1 MYRNLWP
8 YIKPLHGIGL
18 FTITLGALVTIIMA
32 QEHNQDGTNKQKP
45 DLNKIQPGM
54 EVKDTSYKLGESDMS
69 KPQVTHVIRD
79 EQGQVKYLVVSKGL
93 LFKKMILVPANRVK
107 EVKQEQED
115 RKGLGEVIIE
125 TRPEDEQELEKR
137 GLDIL
142 SDIERGDLLAEVQ
155 EAMPTAEGLEAREAE
170 SGQEERKQLQPP
182 EEAGKVEQESPREG
196 AAHPRILQLLH
207 DIGPGFLAGM
217 SGNDAT
223 AITSYAI
230 NGAVAGY
237 GQLWLVVL
245 TTPMYQAV
253 EYSCSKIG
261 RTTRVGLDAILRA
274 HYSRWVAVLAA
285 LILISTNV
293 GLIAGNLVAIGS
305 GFELITGIS
314 WVWFVIPAALFL
326 WYITV
331 FSNFNFVKKVFLV
344 MSGAFITYLI
354 TAFVSGADWQTV
366 LIRSFVPQLNFNFAD
381 ISAALAMLGATISP
395 YSMYWQ
401 MRAEIEEKRTGTMK
415 QQFREASI
423 DVASGTIGGNLVS
436 CFVIITTASTLFV
449 HHQTIQT
456 ALDAANALGPL
467 VGPFARYLFAIGLIG
482 AALIAIPIMAASSA
496 YAVADTFGWPAGLS
510 DQPWQAEGFYIVL
523 TVSLLVGMAF
533 ALLRVDPI
541 KLSFYAN
548 VFTGVLVPI
557 MVVYLMVIG
566 NSHQI
571 MGEHK
576 LGWLTNFFLAVT
588 ALVLIA
594 GSVLFFYGLASG
606 QAGS

>member
-1 MYRNLWP
+1 
-8 YIKPLHGIGL
+8 
-18 FTITLGALVTIIMA
+18 MA
-32 QEHNQDGTNKQKP
+32 HEYNQDGTNRQKP
-45 DLNKIQPGM
+45 DLNKIRPGM
-54 EVKDTSYKLGESDMS
+54 EVEDTAGELGESDLS
-69 KPQVTHVIRD
+69 KPLVTRVIRD
-79 EQGQVKYLVVSKGL
+79 KQGQVAYLVVSKGL
-93 LFKKMILVPANRVK
+93 LFKKKILVPANRVK
-107 EVKQEQED
+107 EVKQEPED
-115 RKGLGEVIIE
+115 RKSPGEIVIE
-125 TRPEDEQELEKR
+125 TRLEDEHELEKR

-142 SDIERGDLLAEVQ
+142 SDLEEGDLLAEVK
-155 EAMPTAEGLEAREAE
+155 EAMPTAEGMEALEVESKLEEGRRPAEEAE
-170 SGQEERKQLQPP
+170 KEQQER
-182 EEAGKVEQESPREG
+182 PRER
-196 AAHPRILQLLH
+196 AAHPRILWLLH

-223 AITSYAI
+223 AITSSAI
-230 NGAVAGY
+230 NGATAGY
-237 GQLWLVVL
+237 GQLWLMVL

-261 RTTRVGLDAILRA
+261 RTTRVGLDAILQA

-285 LILISTNV
+285 LILICTNV

-314 WVWFVIPAALFL
+314 WVWFVIPAAILL
-326 WYITV
+326 WYTTV
-331 FSNFNFVKKVFLV
+331 FSNFNVMKKVFIV
-344 MSGAFITYLI
+344 MSAAFITYI
-354 TAFVSGADWQTV
+354 VTAFVSGADWQTV
-366 LIRSFVPQLNFNFAD
+366 LIRSFVPQINFNFAD
-381 ISAALAMLGATISP
+381 IAAALALLGATISP

-401 MRAEIEEKRTGTMK
+401 MRAEIEEKRAGTME

-436 CFVIITTASTLFV
+436 YFVIITTASTLFV
-449 HHQTIQT
+449 HHESIQT

-523 TVSLLVGMAF
+523 TASLLVGLAF

-548 VFTGVLVPI
+548 IFTGVLAPV
-557 MVVYLMVIG
+557 MVVYLMAIG
-566 NSHQI
+566 NSRKI
-571 MGEHK
+571 MGERR

-594 GSVLFFYGLASG
+594 GSALFFYGLATG

>member
-1 MYRNLWP
+1 
-8 YIKPLHGIGL
+8 
-18 FTITLGALVTIIMA
+18 MA
-32 QEHNQDGTNKQKP
+32 QEHAQDSTKRQKP

-54 EVKDTSYKLGESDMS
+54 EVEDTAHELGESDMS
-69 KPQVTHVIRD
+69 KPRVTYVIRD

-93 LFKKMILVPANRVK
+93 LFKKMILVPAKRIK
-107 EVKQEQED
+107 EVKQEPED
-115 RKGLGEVIIE
+115 KQGPGEVVIE
-125 TRPEDEQELEKR
+125 THLEDEQELAKR

-142 SDIERGDLLAEVQ
+142 SDIEEGDILAEIQ
-155 EAMPTAEGLEAREAE
+155 EAMPTAEGLEALEAE
-170 SGQEERKQLQPP
+170 SKQEERKQPQPSG
-182 EEAGKVEQESPREG
+182 EAKKEEQESPQEH
-196 AAHPRILQLLH
+196 AAHPRILQLLQN
-207 DIGPGFLAGM
+207 IGPGFLAGM

-223 AITSYAI
+223 AVTSYAI
-230 NGAVAGY
+230 NGATAGY
-237 GQLWLVVL
+237 GQLWLMVL

-285 LILISTNV
+285 LILITTNV
-293 GLIAGNLVAIGS
+293 ALIAGNLVAIGS

-331 FSNFNFVKKVFLV
+331 FSNFNFMKKIFIV
-344 MSGAFITYLI
+344 MSAAFITYII
-354 TAFVSGADWQTV
+354 TAFVSGADWKTV
-366 LIRSFVPQLNFNFAD
+366 LISSFVPQINFNFAA
-381 ISAALAMLGATISP
+381 ISAALALLGATISP

-401 MRAEIEEKRTGTMK
+401 MRAEIEEKRAGTMK
-415 QQFREASI
+415 QQYRAAGI

-436 CFVIITTASTLFV
+436 YFVIITTASTLFV
-449 HHQTIQT
+449 HHQSILT
-456 ALDAANALGPL
+456 ALDAANSLGPL
-467 VGPFARYLFAIGLIG
+467 VGPFAKYLFAIGLIG
-482 AALIAIPIMAASSA
+482 AALIAIPIMSASSA

-510 DQPWQAEGFYIVL
+510 EQPWQAEGFYIVL

-548 VFTGVLVPI
+548 VFTGVLAPI
-557 MVVYLMVIG
+557 MVMYLMAIG
-566 NSHQI
+566 NSGKI

-594 GSVLFFYGLASG
+594 GSVLFFYGLATG
-606 QAGS
+606 QGGS

>member
-1 MYRNLWP
+1 MNSSFLR
-8 YIKPLHGIGL
+8 K
-18 FTITLGALVTIIMA
+18 ASIMA
-32 QEHNQDGTNKQKP
+32 QEHAQDSTKRQKP

-54 EVKDTSYKLGESDMS
+54 EVEDTAHELGESDMS
-69 KPQVTHVIRD
+69 KPRVTYVIRD

-93 LFKKMILVPANRVK
+93 LFKKMILVPAKRIK
-107 EVKQEQED
+107 EVKQEPED
-115 RKGLGEVIIE
+115 KQGPGEVVIE
-125 TRPEDEQELEKR
+125 THLEDEQELAKR

-142 SDIERGDLLAEVQ
+142 SDIEEGDILAEIQ
-155 EAMPTAEGLEAREAE
+155 EAMPTAEGLEALEAE
-170 SGQEERKQLQPP
+170 SKQEERKQPQPSG
-182 EEAGKVEQESPREG
+182 EAKKEEQESPQEH
-196 AAHPRILQLLH
+196 AAHPRILQLLQN
-207 DIGPGFLAGM
+207 IGPGFLAGM

-223 AITSYAI
+223 AVTSYAI
-230 NGAVAGY
+230 NGATAGY
-237 GQLWLVVL
+237 GQLWLMVL

-285 LILISTNV
+285 LILITTNV
-293 GLIAGNLVAIGS
+293 ALIAGNLVAIGS

-331 FSNFNFVKKVFLV
+331 FSNFNFMKKIFIV
-344 MSGAFITYLI
+344 MSAAFITYII
-354 TAFVSGADWQTV
+354 TAFVSGADWKTV
-366 LIRSFVPQLNFNFAD
+366 LISSFVPQINFNFAA
-381 ISAALAMLGATISP
+381 ISAALALLGATISP

-401 MRAEIEEKRTGTMK
+401 MRAEIEEKRAGTMK
-415 QQFREASI
+415 QQYRAAGI

-436 CFVIITTASTLFV
+436 YFVIITTASTLFV
-449 HHQTIQT
+449 HHQSILT
-456 ALDAANALGPL
+456 ALDAANSLGPL
-467 VGPFARYLFAIGLIG
+467 VGPFAKYLFAIGLIG
-482 AALIAIPIMAASSA
+482 AALIAIPIMSASSA

-510 DQPWQAEGFYIVL
+510 EQPWQAEGFYIVL

-533 ALLRVDPI
+533 ALLRIDPI

-548 VFTGVLVPI
+548 VFTGVLAPI
-557 MVVYLMVIG
+557 MVMYLMAIG
-566 NSHQI
+566 NSGKI

-594 GSVLFFYGLASG
+594 GSVLFFYGLATG
-606 QAGS
+606 QGGS